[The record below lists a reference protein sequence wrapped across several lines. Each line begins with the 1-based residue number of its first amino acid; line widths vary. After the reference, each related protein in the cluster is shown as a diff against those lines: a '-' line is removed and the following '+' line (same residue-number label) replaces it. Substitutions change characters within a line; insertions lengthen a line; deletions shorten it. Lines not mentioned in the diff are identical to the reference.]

1 MPDVSARNRANKR
14 RGAAWE
20 IDFNK
25 AMRDEGFDIERLRLA
40 GKDDEGDQVI
50 REDDGLFTVI
60 ENKNAAA
67 FTPGPFV
74 DEMEREVANFARHR
88 GIDVRR
94 VDGVVVVKRRG
105 KPWHQ
110 AYVLTTVARHFGL
123 DVE

>member
-1 MPDVSARNRANKR
+1 MPDVTARNRANKR

-20 IDFNK
+20 IDFNTE
-25 AMRDEGFDIERLRLA
+25 MRAEGFDIERLRLA

-50 REDDGLFTVI
+50 REGGGLFTVV

-67 FTPGPFV
+67 FTPGPFI
-74 DEMEREVANFARHR
+74 DEMEREVAAFARHR

-94 VDGVVVVKRRG
+94 VDGIVAVKRRG

-110 AYVLTTVARHFGL
+110 AYVLTTVDRYFGL
-123 DVE
+123 DIE